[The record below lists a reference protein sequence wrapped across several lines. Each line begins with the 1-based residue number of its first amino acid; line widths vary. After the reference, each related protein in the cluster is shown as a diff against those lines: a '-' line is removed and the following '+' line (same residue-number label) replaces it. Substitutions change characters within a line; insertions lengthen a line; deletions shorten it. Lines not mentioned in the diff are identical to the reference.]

1 MKIGIEGRHDVQKN
15 TKTGVVHYNINR
27 KEMEKIRQRR
37 KDKKNE
43 VAELR
48 NEVKE
53 LKDMLKTL
61 MEKL

>member
-15 TKTGVVHYNINR
+15 PRTGVVHYNIN
-27 KEMEKIRQRR
+27 KQQMEKIRRHKR
-37 KDKKNE
+37 KKQDE

-48 NEVKE
+48 SEVKE